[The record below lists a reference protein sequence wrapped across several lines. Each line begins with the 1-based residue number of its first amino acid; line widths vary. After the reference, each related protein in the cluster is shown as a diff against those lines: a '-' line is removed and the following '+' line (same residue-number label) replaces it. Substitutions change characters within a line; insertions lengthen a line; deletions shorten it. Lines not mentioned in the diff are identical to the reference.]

1 MINANIVGNLG
12 KDAEL
17 RVTPGGKQVCGFSV
31 ASSDRNKATTWVR
44 CSLWGAR
51 GEKVSGYLTKGSKVA
66 VSGTLSTREHDGK
79 TYLELDV
86 AELELCGG
94 GQRKEEAAP
103 EPARTGSRPRP
114 QQGNLGGYGDGDDEI
129 PFIVNETL
137 RRAF

>member
-17 RVTPGGKQVCGFSV
+17 RTTSGGKVVCGFSV
-31 ASSDRNKATTWVR
+31 ASTGRDKATTWVR
-44 CSLWGAR
+44 CSVWGAR
-51 GEKVSGYLTKGSKVA
+51 GEKLSGYLTKGTKVA

-94 GQRKEEAAP
+94 GQRKDEAP
-103 EPARTGSRPRP
+103 QPARSSGRGH
-114 QQGNLGGYGDGDDEI
+114 QQNFADDGGDL
-129 PFIVNETL
+129 PF
-137 RRAF
+137 